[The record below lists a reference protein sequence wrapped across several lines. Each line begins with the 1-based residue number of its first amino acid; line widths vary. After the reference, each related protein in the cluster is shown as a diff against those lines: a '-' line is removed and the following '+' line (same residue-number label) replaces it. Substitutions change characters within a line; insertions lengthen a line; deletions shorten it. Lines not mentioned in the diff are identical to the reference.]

1 MPHYSFSKT
10 FSSGGNKTSQEE
22 LVMECHWGIL
32 TDVAITF
39 APGCH
44 RVCHVHVDEALHQIF
59 PTNPEA
65 DYAGDGYTLLI
76 KDEYTLLPGTKK
88 ICLRGYNTG
97 IYDHT
102 IEVSFRIKLPER
114 YTPMET
120 ALFRLIKIL
129 ERMLGI

>member
-1 MPHYSFSKT
+1 MK
-10 FSSGGNKTSQEE
+10 
-22 LVMECHWGIL
+22 CHWGIL

-44 RVCHVHVDEALHQIF
+44 RVVHVHIDEALHQIF

-65 DYAGDGYTLLI
+65 DYRGDGYTLEI
-76 KDEYTLLPGTKK
+76 RDEYELPPGTTK
-88 ICLRGYNTG
+88 IHLRGYNVG
-97 IYDHT
+97 IYEHEIT
-102 IEVSFRIKLPER
+102 VSFRIKLPER